1 MGTASALESTTSST
15 TLASSANDVAVVL
28 GGPACASNR
37 LGAHRAHTAA
47 TDMCADQEPLDRDVG
62 GKHTAG
68 ACTRASD
75 VPRSSH
81 ALGSTCPEGLR
92 CSWSHQSLTSPAE
105 DIMSV
110 IAQLQPLLQPS
121 LRQDGLT
128 WDEAEP
134 ILANLHIDFL
144 RKAVAT
150 DNVQPVMA
158 KLKAVEHKKPAL
170 KMLGS
175 SRHLPQSLLLAQLE
189 PVLLPLLKQMGL
201 SWDDALPELKQLTE
215 ADLERCL
222 VSGGVPP
229 SIEKLARSVSDAQTP
244 VRNACLAPIKQTVS
258 TQEDKVSVIAQLRP
272 LLSPR
277 LRQDGLTFDEA
288 APILS
293 KMHTNFLETAAATAN
308 VQPVLV
314 KLKAAAYQKPAFKK
328 LRSSEGLLQKMLLAE
343 LEPALRPPLEQ
354 MGLSWDDALLELK
367 QIPVADL
374 ECCLVSGCVAPI
386 TEQLASYEQHT
397 CSLSAAEQQRAKVR
411 RIQQD
416 EKARVF
422 AQLRPL
428 LSPSLHQD
436 GLTWDEAAPLLAKLH
451 IDFLRKAVATT
462 NVQPVIAKLKA
473 AAYQKPAMRKLASSE
488 HRQSLLLTCLES
500 VSPAKKLSSCPEALF
515 ELVVSDDDLISASGA
530 QNNFRCCGAAQ
541 KNAEEEGKNHLRD
554 LALQLQ
560 EEAAKKRD
568 KEAVRASEEE
578 AAEKKEEEAAV
589 ARKGFDD
596 DGSNQE
602 IFSDLTS
609 DLQLRTNPPI
619 GDASDDGLISAS
631 DDVSDDDLIDA
642 SAVLNILYSYG
653 FNSWSIEGVL
663 ADPQS
668 DKRHPP
674 AVHISALPQAV

>member
-15 TLASSANDVAVVL
+15 KLASSADDVAAVL
-28 GGPACASNR
+28 GGPAIASNR

-47 TDMCADQEPLDRDVG
+47 TDMCADLEPLDRDVC
-62 GKHTAG
+62 GKHTAE
-68 ACTRASD
+68 ACTLSAN
-75 VPRSSH
+75 VPSAD
-81 ALGSTCPEGLR
+81 ALGSTRTEGLR

-105 DIMSV
+105 DKMSV

-128 WDEAEP
+128 WDEAAP

-158 KLKAVEHKKPAL
+158 KLKAVEHKQPAL

-175 SRHLPQSLLLAQLE
+175 SRHLLQSLLLAQVE

-229 SIEKLARSVSDAQTP
+229 SIEKLARSRSDAQTP
-244 VRNACLAPIKQTVS
+244 VRNARLTPIKQTVS
-258 TQEDKVSVIAQLRP
+258 NQDDKVSVIAQLRP

-277 LRQDGLTFDEA
+277 LRQDGLTWDEA
-288 APILS
+288 APMLA

-328 LRSSEGLLQKMLLAE
+328 LRSSESLLQKMLLAE

-367 QIPVADL
+367 QMPVADL

-386 TEQLASYEQHT
+386 TEQLTSYEQLT
-397 CSLSAAEQQRAKVR
+397 RSLSAAEQQRAKVR

-428 LSPSLHQD
+428 LSPTLRQD

-473 AAYQKPAMRKLASSE
+473 AAYQKPAMRKLVSSE
-488 HRQSLLLTCLES
+488 HRQSLLLTCLEP

-530 QNNFRCCGAAQ
+530 QNNFRCSGAAQ
-541 KNAEEEGKNHLRD
+541 KQQAEEEGKNHLRD

-560 EEAAKKRD
+560 EEAAKKME

-578 AAEKKEEEAAV
+578 AAKKKEEEAAV
-589 ARKGFDD
+589 ARKSFD

-609 DLQLRTNPPI
+609 DLRTNPPS
-619 GDASDDGLISAS
+619 GDASDDGLLSAS

-668 DKRHPP
+668 NKRHPP
-674 AVHISALPQAV
+674 AVHISASPQAV

>member
-15 TLASSANDVAVVL
+15 KLASSADDVAAVL
-28 GGPACASNR
+28 GGPAIASNR
-37 LGAHRAHTAA
+37 LGAHCAHTAA
-47 TDMCADQEPLDRDVG
+47 TDMCADLEPLDRDVC
-62 GKHTAG
+62 GKHTAE
-68 ACTRASD
+68 ACTLSAY
-75 VPRSSH
+75 VPSAD
-81 ALGSTCPEGLR
+81 ALGSTRTEGLR

-105 DIMSV
+105 DKMSV

-128 WDEAEP
+128 WDEAAP

-158 KLKAVEHKKPAL
+158 KLKAVEHKQPAL

-175 SRHLPQSLLLAQLE
+175 SRHLLQSLLLAQVE

-229 SIEKLARSVSDAQTP
+229 SIEKLARSRSDAQTP
-244 VRNACLAPIKQTVS
+244 VRNARLTPIKQTVS
-258 TQEDKVSVIAQLRP
+258 NQDDKVSVIAQLRP

-277 LRQDGLTFDEA
+277 LRQDGLTWDEA
-288 APILS
+288 APMLA

-328 LRSSEGLLQKMLLAE
+328 LRSSESLLQKMLLAE

-367 QIPVADL
+367 QMPVADL

-386 TEQLASYEQHT
+386 TEQLTSYEQLT
-397 CSLSAAEQQRAKVR
+397 RSLSAAEQQRAKVR

-428 LSPSLHQD
+428 LSPTLRQD

-473 AAYQKPAMRKLASSE
+473 AAYQKPAMRKLVSSE
-488 HRQSLLLTCLES
+488 HRQSLLLTCLEP

-530 QNNFRCCGAAQ
+530 QNNFRCSGAAQ
-541 KNAEEEGKNHLRD
+541 KKQAEEEGKNHLRD

-560 EEAAKKRD
+560 EEAAKKME

-578 AAEKKEEEAAV
+578 AAKKKEEEAAV
-589 ARKGFDD
+589 ARKSFD

-609 DLQLRTNPPI
+609 DLRTNPPS
-619 GDASDDGLISAS
+619 GDASDDGLLSAS

-668 DKRHPP
+668 NKRHPP
-674 AVHISALPQAV
+674 AVHISASPQAV